1 MTGYLFETAITYR
14 KQIETN
20 YKNEFKINQMLK
32 EDMGERKPIKKFNK
46 NLILKDKIKKNNK
59 TILSMWA

>member
-1 MTGYLFETAITYR
+1 MIGYLFETAITYR

-32 EDMGERKPIKKFNK
+32 
-46 NLILKDKIKKNNK
+46 
-59 TILSMWA
+59 

>member
-14 KQIETN
+14 KKIETN
-20 YKNEFKINQMLK
+20 YKNGFKINQMLK

-46 NLILKDKIKKNNK
+46 NLILKDKIKKK
-59 TILSMWA
+59 IIKQF

>member
-1 MTGYLFETAITYR
+1 
-14 KQIETN
+14 
-20 YKNEFKINQMLK
+20 MLK
-32 EDMGERKPIKKFNK
+32 EDMGGRKPRKKFNK

>member
-46 NLILKDKIKKNNK
+46 NLILKDKIKKK
-59 TILSMWA
+59 KIKQF

>member
-46 NLILKDKIKKNNK
+46 NLILKDKIKKK
-59 TILSMWA
+59 

>member
-20 YKNEFKINQMLK
+20 YKNGFKINQMLK
-32 EDMGERKPIKKFNK
+32 QDMGGRKPIKKFNK
-46 NLILKDKIKKNNK
+46 NLILKDKIKKK
-59 TILSMWA
+59 K

>member
-1 MTGYLFETAITYR
+1 MIGYLFETAITYR

-20 YKNEFKINQMLK
+20 YKNGFKINQMLK